1 MHVAYALCMSSLRD
15 RRKITKTKREHLR
28 PAPPLTLTLRTLTPL
43 RRDTNVHYAG
53 DVAVRRI
60 NREAWAA
67 EIRRLIDEEAGGN
80 RAKFS
85 TLVGSSYK
93 TVGRWLDQSVDVS
106 EESVRAVARAL
117 HIAPMDLLVRVGY
130 YQQSDLNVTPGPTPA
145 EVAADPALRVIED
158 SDQPPRVKARMRER
172 LYELRRQRQAAE
184 VDEVKWWL
192 DQAGEG

>member
-1 MHVAYALCMSSLRD
+1 MHVTYALCMSSVRD
-15 RRKITKTKREHLR
+15 RRKTTRTKREHLR

-130 YQQSDLNVTPGPTPA
+130 YQQSDLNVTAGPTPA
-145 EVAADPALRVIED
+145 EVAADPALQVIEE
-158 SDQPPRVKARMRER
+158 SDAPPRVKARMRER
-172 LYELRRQRQAAE
+172 LNELRRQRAAAE

-192 DQAGEG
+192 DQTGEG

>member
-1 MHVAYALCMSSLRD
+1 MHVTYALCMSSVRD
-15 RRKITKTKREHLR
+15 RRKTTRTKREHLR

-130 YQQSDLNVTPGPTPA
+130 YQQSDLNVTAGPTPA
-145 EVAADPALRVIED
+145 EVAADPALQVIEE
-158 SDQPPRVKARMRER
+158 SDAPPRVKARMRER
-172 LYELRRQRQAAE
+172 LYELRRQRAAAE